1 MENLEKALE
10 KAPAKIAE
18 ERGPVEKPLLKETFY
33 RGLRKIEERVYR
45 GGTSIKY
52 WM

>member
-1 MENLEKALE
+1 MENLTEKVASLTSSE
-10 KAPAKIAE
+10 MSSESSESKSE
-18 ERGPVEKPLLKETFY
+18 ESYE
-33 RGLRKIEERVYR
+33 GLRKIEERSYM